1 MIIKPV
7 IGNKYKWKGQSDKLV
22 YLGYNFDGGWWHQFA
37 LVNKPDVI
45 WCEVTGKEL
54 HLLEDI

>member
-7 IGNKYKWKGQSDKLV
+7 VGSKYKWKGQSDKLV

-37 LVNKPDVI
+37 LVSQPDVI
-45 WCEVTGKEL
+45 WCETTGSEL
-54 HLLEDI
+54 ELLEAI